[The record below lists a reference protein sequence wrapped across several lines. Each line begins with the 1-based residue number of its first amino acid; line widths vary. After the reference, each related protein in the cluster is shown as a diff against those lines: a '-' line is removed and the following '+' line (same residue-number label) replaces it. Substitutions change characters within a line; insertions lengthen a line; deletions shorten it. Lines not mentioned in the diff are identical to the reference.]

1 VCRLIAYL
9 GEPTEVAPLVFSG
22 SHSLYEQSWAPREL
36 LSGSV
41 NADGY
46 GVAWYTEQR
55 PARIA
60 DTRPIWHAPD
70 LPDTLSAISS
80 ACIVGALR
88 NGTPGIPLDS
98 SGVLPLVFEKWTFA
112 LNGFVPDF
120 RALHMR
126 DLRASLPDDLYA
138 QLAGSSDSETLFL
151 LCADQLRNG
160 ASLEEALMS
169 TARVV
174 AARLER
180 EESQL
185 NMLLTDGR
193 SVAALR
199 SSTVAATNSLYV
211 ADRQAFAPGG
221 LVVASEP
228 LDEGSDW
235 VAVPGH
241 SWLRVE
247 PDGSRA
253 SGNFSL

>member
-1 VCRLIAYL
+1 MCRLMAYL
-9 GEPTEVAPLVFSG
+9 GETTAIAPLVFSG

-46 GVAWYTEQR
+46 GIAWYTGQR
-55 PARIA
+55 PARVA
-60 DTRPIWHAPD
+60 DARPIWHAPD
-70 LPDTLSAISS
+70 LPNTLGVISS
-80 ACIVGALR
+80 PCIMGALR
-88 NGTPGIPLDS
+88 NGTPGIPLDP
-98 SGVLPLVFEKWTFA
+98 SGVLPLVFEQWTFA

-126 DLRASLPDDLYA
+126 GLRASLPDDLYGR
-138 QLAGSSDSETLFL
+138 LAGSSDSETLFL
-151 LCADQLRNG
+151 LCVHELRNG
-160 ASLEEALMS
+160 ASLQEALMS
-169 TARVV
+169 TARAV
-174 AARLER
+174 AERLEG

-199 SSTVAATNSLYV
+199 SSTVTATNSLSV
-211 ADRQAFAPGG
+211 ADRQTFAPGG

-228 LDEGSDW
+228 LDEGSEW
-235 VAVPGH
+235 VVVPGH

-247 PDGSRA
+247 PDGSRTA
-253 SGNFSL
+253 GTFRL